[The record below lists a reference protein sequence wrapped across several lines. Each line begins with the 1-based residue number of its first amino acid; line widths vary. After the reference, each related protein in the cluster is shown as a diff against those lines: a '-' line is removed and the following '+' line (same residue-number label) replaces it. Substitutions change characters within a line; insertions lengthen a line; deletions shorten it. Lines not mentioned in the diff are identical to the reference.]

1 MRLAVL
7 LATAA
12 IGLSSAPVSQAS
24 AAGAAILGSAADEL
38 RLVEPVA
45 RVCREVCRE
54 NFCRTRCFEE
64 RDRDEVVRERFYRDR
79 DHDRDYDRDRFRHR
93 RPGVELDLPGVSVHS
108 R

>member
-7 LATAA
+7 LAAAA
-12 IGLSSAPVSQAS
+12 IAFWSAPVSQAS
-24 AAGAAILGSAADEL
+24 AAGAATLSSAADEL

-79 DHDRDYDRDRFRHR
+79 DYDRDRFRHR